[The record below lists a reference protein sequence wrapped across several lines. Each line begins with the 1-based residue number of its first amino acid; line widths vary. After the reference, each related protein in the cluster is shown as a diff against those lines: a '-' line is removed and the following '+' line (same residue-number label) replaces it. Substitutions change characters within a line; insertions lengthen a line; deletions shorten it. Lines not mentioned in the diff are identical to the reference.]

1 VSLRQRFDIRTLAP
15 EERPWLAEHLV
26 LAWGDVVIVSRG
38 RAHDASLLDAYVAVA
53 QAELV
58 GLATFRTAGTCCELV
73 TLEAFRRGQGIGT
86 GLLDAVASHARRHG
100 CERLWLVTTN
110 DNLGALR
117 FYQRRGLRLV
127 AVHRGAVD
135 GARALKPA
143 IPMIGEHGIE
153 IHDELELEI
162 ELA

>member
-1 VSLRQRFDIRTLAP
+1 VSRPPRFRIRALAP

-26 LAWGDVVIVSRG
+26 LAWGDAVIVSRG
-38 RAHDASLLDAYVAVA
+38 RPHDASLLDAYVAVA
-53 QAELV
+53 EAELV
-58 GLATFRTAGTCCELV
+58 GLATFRIAGACCELV

-100 CERLWLVTTN
+100 CERLRLVTTN

-135 GARALKPA
+135 DARALKPA
-143 IPMIGEHGIE
+143 IPLVGEHAIE
-153 IHDELELEI
+153 IHDELELE
-162 ELA
+162 LALG